1 MEDIKTYD
9 IAIIG
14 AGPAGLTAGLYAARA
29 GLKPVIFERLSPGGQ
44 LAQTE
49 HLENYPGY
57 NANTSGFDLS
67 MIMADQAF
75 SFGAS
80 VISEEVTSVEDM
92 GAVKVIRTPFGTYW
106 AKSVV
111 IATGARPKKL
121 GLPLEEELTGKGV
134 SYCATCDGNFFR
146 GKDVA
151 VIGGGDTAAADAIYL
166 SRICRKVYLVH
177 RRDTLRA
184 TPIYHDR
191 LREIENLEFVW
202 DSVATSLVETDGRL
216 SGVQVANLK
225 TNEQRELPVSAI
237 FIAVGMAPNSEN
249 FASLVPLSPQGYVMT
264 GDGTTTA
271 TPGVF
276 VAGDVRTTPL
286 RQVVTAVADGALAA
300 QAAAEYL
307 DELADIEAKT
317 L

>member
-1 MEDIKTYD
+1 MENVKTFD
-9 IAIIG
+9 IAIVG

-57 NANTSGFDLS
+57 NVSTSGFDLA
-67 MIMADQAF
+67 MAMADQAF
-75 SFGAS
+75 SFGAQ
-80 VISEEVTSVEDM
+80 VVSEEVASIENM
-92 GAVKVIRTPFGTYW
+92 GTVKVLRTPFGTYW
-106 AKSVV
+106 TKAII

-134 SYCATCDGNFFR
+134 SYCATCDGNFYR
-146 GKDVA
+146 DKDVV

-177 RRDTLRA
+177 RRDQLRA

-191 LREIENLEFVW
+191 LKELPNLEFCW
-202 DSVATSLVETDGRL
+202 NSVATSLVAEDGRL
-216 SGVQVANLK
+216 TGVQIANAITKEQRVLPASGV
-225 TNEQRELPVSAI
+225 
-237 FIAVGMAPNSEN
+237 FIAVGMAPNSEA
-249 FASLVPLSPQGYVMT
+249 FSPTIPLSPEGYILT
-264 GDGTTTA
+264 TDGVR
-271 TPGVF
+271 TPVAGVF
-276 VAGDVRTTPL
+276 AAGDVRTTPL
-286 RQVVTAVADGALAA
+286 RQVVTAVADGALAS

-307 DELADIEAKT
+307 DELADIEA
-317 L
+317 